1 MSKLQPKVALGDGFL
16 EAFAAIPRAQQKAV
30 MSFVSKFRAN
40 PRAPGINYEVI
51 RNARDPN
58 FRSVRIDL
66 NYRGIVLSPDQG
78 NVYVL
83 LWVDKHDDAYAWAV
97 RHRCQIHPT
106 TGSLQ
111 LFEVEH
117 EIEEP
122 EISDGSAT
130 VTEPAETKIV
140 PNSETLQVEPSAEPL
155 FNLDVTTLLSLGI
168 PQERLALVR
177 SIASEQAL
185 EKVEAR
191 LPIEAFEALY
201 LLAAG
206 TSLADVLQEYAA
218 PTKAG
223 PVDIE
228 DFEAALEHPA
238 TQRRFHVPEDEQELG
253 RMLNA
258 PLERWRVFL
267 HPSQRKLVERKWS
280 GPVRVL
286 GGAGTGKTVVA
297 MHRARWLV
305 SQSNWLKGAR
315 LLFTTFTS
323 NLALDIADNLRKICT
338 PEQMRRIEVINLDA
352 WVSQFVKRNGYQSS
366 IIYPG
371 GRDKNYERCW
381 SQAMALASG
390 ELGLPDSFYQEEWQ
404 RVILSQQVR
413 SRKEYFSASRIGRGV
428 ALNRRQRAD
437 IWPVFEEMRE
447 QLARGGFVTAEDAVH
462 YALELL
468 NQGDDKR
475 SYHAVVVDE
484 GQDFS
489 AETLSLLRA
498 LVPEHDN
505 DLFIVGDA
513 HQRIYQRKTSLK
525 QCGINIIGRGRKLKI
540 NYRTT
545 ELIRRYA
552 TALLEGVEVDDL
564 DGGLDG
570 TQDYRSLVLGQAPVV
585 QNHVDM
591 ASEGQWLVQQIE
603 QLQSVG
609 VPLSEICIVARTN
622 RLCSDYEA
630 VLQSHGLLTHTL
642 SRQKTDDRS
651 QEGVRFATMH
661 RVKGLEF
668 RCVMMAGINDGV
680 VPLGVAMKSS
690 QDVVEQRLTD
700 LNERALFHVAA
711 TRAVR
716 YLYISSHGIPSEYLK
731 V

>member
-1 MSKLQPKVALGDGFL
+1 MVG
-16 EAFAAIPRAQQKAV
+16 V
-30 MSFVSKFRAN
+30 HC
-40 PRAPGINYEVI
+40 
-51 RNARDPN
+51 
-58 FRSVRIDL
+58 
-66 NYRGIVLSPDQG
+66 QG
-78 NVYVL
+78 
-83 LWVDKHDDAYAWAV
+83 W
-97 RHRCQIHPT
+97 
-106 TGSLQ
+106 G
-111 LFEVEH
+111 
-117 EIEEP
+117 
-122 EISDGSAT
+122 
-130 VTEPAETKIV
+130 
-140 PNSETLQVEPSAEPL
+140 
-155 FNLDVTTLLSLGI
+155 
-168 PQERLALVR
+168 
-177 SIASEQAL
+177 
-185 EKVEAR
+185 
-191 LPIEAFEALY
+191 
-201 LLAAG
+201 
-206 TSLADVLQEYAA
+206 
-218 PTKAG
+218 
-223 PVDIE
+223 
-228 DFEAALEHPA
+228 
-238 TQRRFHVPEDEQELG
+238 
-253 RMLNA
+253 
-258 PLERWRVFL
+258 
-267 HPSQRKLVERKWS
+267 
-280 GPVRVL
+280 
-286 GGAGTGKTVVA
+286 
-297 MHRARWLV
+297 
-305 SQSNWLKGAR
+305 
-315 LLFTTFTS
+315 
-323 NLALDIADNLRKICT
+323 
-338 PEQMRRIEVINLDA
+338 
-352 WVSQFVKRNGYQSS
+352 FVKRNGYQSS

-489 AETLSLLRA
+489 AEALSLLRA

-668 RCVMMAGINDGV
+668 RCVMMVGINDGV
-680 VPLGVAMKSS
+680 VPLGVAMESS